1 MNKNP
6 APNIAVI
13 KLSALGDIVHAVVI
27 LQFIKKYLP
36 KATITWFADAKFSE
50 ILFLCPQI
58 SRVVSLP
65 LKNGEYKKSLELIAS
80 AKQEEKFDYVIDL
93 QGLIKSAA
101 VAKLLGKNSYG
112 FDKFSAKEPLA
123 ALFYKHKFSC
133 DYAQNIILRN
143 LSLTAFALGF
153 SFSEDE
159 ILAKQPCFSVSQS
172 KFKSLKKKILIAPFA
187 SEPSKI
193 YDKFGDVIALLDEPQ
208 NEIFVC
214 FNGEKEGKEA
224 LNLIKNSSA
233 KSLSL
238 NLKELVSFIS
248 SCDLVIGNDSGVTH
262 IAWAQNRPSIA
273 LFGNRP
279 AERNAF
285 ASPVNLTLDAGKKVD
300 ARKINKSDF
309 CVRDIA
315 PQAIANAAKSLLRK
329 DLNEK

>member
-27 LQFIKKYLP
+27 LQFIEKHLP
-36 KATITWFADAKFSE
+36 KAKITWFVDAKFSE

-80 AKQEEKFDYVIDL
+80 AKQEAKFDYIIDL
-93 QGLIKSAA
+93 QGLLKSAA

-112 FDKFSAKEPLA
+112 FDKFSVKEPLA
-123 ALFYKHKFSC
+123 ALFYGHKFSC

-159 ILAKQPCFSVSQS
+159 ILVKQPCFSAQQS
-172 KFKSLKKKILIAPFA
+172 KIDSSKKKILIAPFA

-193 YDKFGDVIALLDEPQ
+193 YDKFSDVIALLDEPK

-224 LNLIKNSSA
+224 LNLIQNSNA
-233 KSLSL
+233 KTLNLS
-238 NLKELVSFIS
+238 LKELVSFIS

-262 IAWAQNRPSIA
+262 IAWAQNRPSIT

-279 AERNAF
+279 AERNAY
-285 ASPVNLTLDAGKKVD
+285 ATPVNLTLDAGKKID
-300 ARKINKSDF
+300 AKKIDKSDF

-315 PQAIANAAKSLLRK
+315 PQTIANAAKRLL
-329 DLNEK
+329 DA

>member
-1 MNKNP
+1 MSKNLS
-6 APNIAVI
+6 PNIAVI
-13 KLSALGDIVHAVVI
+13 KLSALGDIVHAATV
-27 LQFIKKYLP
+27 LQFIKKHLP
-36 KATITWFADAKFSE
+36 QAKITWFADAKFSK

-80 AKQEEKFDYVIDL
+80 AKQESKFDYVIDL

-123 ALFYKHKFSC
+123 ALFYRHKFSC

-143 LSLTAFALGF
+143 LGLTAFALGF

-159 ILAKQPCFSVSQS
+159 ILAKQPCFSARQS
-172 KFKSLKKKILIAPFA
+172 KFESSKKKILIAPFA

-193 YDKFGDVIALLDEPQ
+193 YDKFSDVITLLDDPK

-214 FNGEKEGKEA
+214 YNGEKEEKEA
-224 LNLIKNSSA
+224 LNLIQNSNA
-233 KSLSL
+233 KTLNLS
-238 NLKELVSFIS
+238 LKELVSFIS

-262 IAWAQNRPSIA
+262 IAWAQNRPSIT

-285 ASPVNLTLDAGKKVD
+285 ASPVNLTLDAGKKID
-300 ARKINKSDF
+300 AKKIDKSDF

-315 PQAIANAAKSLLRK
+315 PQTIVNAAKRLL
-329 DLNEK
+329 DA

>member
-6 APNIAVI
+6 TPNIAVI

-27 LQFIKKYLP
+27 LQFIKKHLP
-36 KATITWFADAKFSE
+36 EAKITWFADAKFSE

-80 AKQEEKFDYVIDL
+80 AKQEGKFDYVIDL
-93 QGLIKSAA
+93 QGLLKSAA
-101 VAKLLGKNSYG
+101 VAKLLKKNSYG
-112 FDKFSAKEPLA
+112 FDKFSVKEPLA
-123 ALFYKHKFSC
+123 ALFYGHKFSC

-159 ILAKQPCFSVSQS
+159 ILAKQPCFSAQQS
-172 KFKSLKKKILIAPFA
+172 KFESSKKKILIAPFA

-193 YDKFGDVIALLDEPQ
+193 YDKFGDVISLLDEPK

-214 FNGEKEGKEA
+214 YNGEKEEKEA
-224 LNLIKNSSA
+224 LNLIKNSNA
-233 KSLSL
+233 KTLNLS
-238 NLKELVSFIS
+238 LKELVSFIS

-262 IAWAQNRPSIA
+262 IAWAQNRPSIT

-279 AERNAF
+279 AERNAY
-285 ASPVNLTLDAGKKVD
+285 ATPVNLTLDTGKKID
-300 ARKINKSDF
+300 ARKIDKSDF

-315 PQAIANAAKSLLRK
+315 PQAIANAAKRLL
-329 DLNEK
+329 DA

>member
-27 LQFIKKYLP
+27 LQFIEKHLP
-36 KATITWFADAKFSE
+36 KAKITWFADAKFSE

-80 AKQEEKFDYVIDL
+80 AKQDGKFDYIIDL
-93 QGLIKSAA
+93 QGLLKSAA

-123 ALFYKHKFSC
+123 ALFYRHKFSC
-133 DYAQNIILRN
+133 DYAKNIILRN

-159 ILAKQPCFSVSQS
+159 ILAKQPCFSASQS
-172 KFKSLKKKILIAPFA
+172 KSQSLKKKILIAPFA

-193 YDKFGDVIALLDEPQ
+193 YDKFGDVIALLDEPK

-214 FNGEKEGKEA
+214 YNGEKEEKKA
-224 LNLIKNSSA
+224 INLIKSSNV
-233 KSLSL
+233 KTLNLS
-238 NLKELVSFIS
+238 LKELVSFIS

-262 IAWAQNRPSIA
+262 IAWAQNRPSIT

-300 ARKINKSDF
+300 AKKIDKSDF

-315 PQAIANAAKSLLRK
+315 PQAIVNAAKRLL
-329 DLNEK
+329 DA

>member
-27 LQFIKKYLP
+27 LQFIEKHLP
-36 KATITWFADAKFSE
+36 KAKITWFADAKFSE

-80 AKQEEKFDYVIDL
+80 AKQEAKFDYVIDL
-93 QGLIKSAA
+93 QGLLKSAA

-112 FDKFSAKEPLA
+112 FDKFSTKEPLT
-123 ALFYKHKFSC
+123 ALFYGHKFSC

-159 ILAKQPCFSVSQS
+159 ILAKQPCFSARQS
-172 KFKSLKKKILIAPFA
+172 KFDGSKKKILIAPFA

-193 YDKFGDVIALLDEPQ
+193 YDKFGDVVALLDDPK

-214 FNGEKEGKEA
+214 FNGEKEEKEA
-224 LNLIKNSSA
+224 LNLIKNSNA
-233 KSLSL
+233 KTLNLS
-238 NLKELVSFIS
+238 LKELVSFIS

-262 IAWAQNRPSIA
+262 IAWAQNRPSIT

-279 AERNAF
+279 AERNAY
-285 ASPVNLTLDAGKKVD
+285 ATPVNLTLSAGKKID
-300 ARKINKSDF
+300 ARKIDKSDF
-309 CVRDIA
+309 CVRDIV
-315 PQAIANAAKSLLRK
+315 PQSIANAAKRLL
-329 DLNEK
+329 DA

>member
-1 MNKNP
+1 MSKNLS
-6 APNIAVI
+6 PNIAVI
-13 KLSALGDIVHAVVI
+13 KLSALGDIVHAATV
-27 LQFIKKYLP
+27 LQFIKKHLP
-36 KATITWFADAKFSE
+36 QAKITWFADAKFSE

-80 AKQEEKFDYVIDL
+80 AKQEGKFDYVIDL

-112 FDKFSAKEPLA
+112 FDKFSVKEPLA
-123 ALFYKHKFSC
+123 ALFYGHKFSC

-143 LSLTAFALGF
+143 LGLTAFALGF

-159 ILAKQPCFSVSQS
+159 ILAKQPCFSARQS
-172 KFKSLKKKILIAPFA
+172 KFDSSKKKILIAPFA

-214 FNGEKEGKEA
+214 FNGENEEKKA
-224 LNLIKNSSA
+224 INLIKNSNA
-233 KSLSL
+233 KPLSLS
-238 NLKELVSFIS
+238 LKELVSFIS

-262 IAWAQNRPSIA
+262 IAWAQNRPSIT

-285 ASPVNLTLDAGKKVD
+285 ASPVNLTLDAGKKID
-300 ARKINKSDF
+300 AKKIDKSDF

-315 PQAIANAAKSLLRK
+315 PQAIANAAKRLL
-329 DLNEK
+329 DA

>member
-1 MNKNP
+1 MSKNLS
-6 APNIAVI
+6 PNIAVI

-27 LQFIKKYLP
+27 LQFIEKHLP
-36 KATITWFADAKFSE
+36 QAKITWFADAKFSE

-80 AKQEEKFDYVIDL
+80 AKQDGKFDYVIDL
-93 QGLIKSAA
+93 QGLLKSAA

-112 FDKFSAKEPLA
+112 FDKFSVKEPLA
-123 ALFYKHKFSC
+123 ALFYGHKFNC

-143 LSLTAFALGF
+143 LGLTAFALGF

-159 ILAKQPCFSVSQS
+159 ILAKQPCFSASQS
-172 KFKSLKKKILIAPFA
+172 KFKSSKKKILIAPFA

-214 FNGEKEGKEA
+214 FNGEKEEKEA
-224 LNLIKNSSA
+224 LNLIKNSNA
-233 KSLSL
+233 KTLNLS
-238 NLKELVSFIS
+238 LKELVSFIS

-262 IAWAQNRPSIA
+262 IAWAQNRPSIT

-285 ASPVNLTLDAGKKVD
+285 ASPVNLTLDAGKKID
-300 ARKINKSDF
+300 AKKIDKSDF

-315 PQAIANAAKSLLRK
+315 PQTIANAAKRLL
-329 DLNEK
+329 DA

>member
-27 LQFIKKYLP
+27 LQFIEKHLP
-36 KATITWFADAKFSE
+36 KAKITWFADAKFSE

-80 AKQEEKFDYVIDL
+80 AKQEGKFDYVIDL
-93 QGLIKSAA
+93 QGLLKSAA

-112 FDKFSAKEPLA
+112 FDKFSVKEPLA
-123 ALFYKHKFSC
+123 ALFYGHKFSC
-133 DYAQNIILRN
+133 DYGENIILRN
-143 LSLTAFALGF
+143 LGLAAFALGF

-159 ILAKQPCFSVSQS
+159 ILAKQPCFSASQS
-172 KFKSLKKKILIAPFA
+172 KFESRKKKILIAPFA

-193 YDKFGDVIALLDEPQ
+193 YDKFGDVIALLDDTQ

-214 FNGEKEGKEA
+214 FNGEKEEKEA
-224 LNLIKNSSA
+224 LNLIKNSNA
-233 KSLSL
+233 KTLNLS
-238 NLKELVSFIS
+238 LKELVSFIS

-262 IAWAQNRPSIA
+262 IAWAQNRPSIT

-279 AERNAF
+279 AQRNAY
-285 ASPVNLTLDAGKKVD
+285 ATPVNLTLSAGKKID
-300 ARKINKSDF
+300 AKKIDKSDF

-315 PQAIANAAKSLLRK
+315 PQAIANAAKRLL
-329 DLNEK
+329 DA

>member
-27 LQFIKKYLP
+27 LQFIEKHLP
-36 KATITWFADAKFSE
+36 KAKITWFADAKFSE

-65 LKNGEYKKSLELIAS
+65 LKNGEYKKSLDIIVS
-80 AKQEEKFDYVIDL
+80 VKQEGKFDYVIDL

-112 FDKFSAKEPLA
+112 FDKFSTKEPLA

-143 LSLTAFALGF
+143 LGLTAFALGF

-159 ILAKQPCFSVSQS
+159 ILAKQPCFSAWQS
-172 KFKSLKKKILIAPFA
+172 KFEGQKKKILIAPFA

-193 YDKFGDVIALLDEPQ
+193 YDKFGDVIALLDDQ
-208 NEIFVC
+208 KNEIFVC
-214 FNGEKEGKEA
+214 FNSEKEEKES
-224 LNLIKNSSA
+224 LNLIKNSNA
-233 KSLSL
+233 KTLNLS
-238 NLKELVSFIS
+238 LKELVSFIS

-262 IAWAQNRPSIA
+262 IAWAQNRPSIT

-279 AERNAF
+279 AERNAY
-285 ASPVNLTLDAGKKVD
+285 ATPVNLTLSAGKKID
-300 ARKINKSDF
+300 AKKIDKSDF

-315 PQAIANAAKSLLRK
+315 PQAIANAAKRLL
-329 DLNEK
+329 DA

>member
-1 MNKNP
+1 MSKNLS
-6 APNIAVI
+6 PNIAVI
-13 KLSALGDIVHAVVI
+13 KLSALGDIVHAATV
-27 LQFIKKYLP
+27 LQFIKKHLP
-36 KATITWFADAKFSE
+36 QAKITWFADAKFSE

-80 AKQEEKFDYVIDL
+80 AKQEDYVIDL

-123 ALFYKHKFSC
+123 ALFYRHKFSC
-133 DYAQNIILRN
+133 DYGENIILRN
-143 LSLTAFALGF
+143 LKLTAFALGF

-172 KFKSLKKKILIAPFA
+172 KSQSLKKKILIAPFA

-214 FNGEKEGKEA
+214 FNGENEEKKA
-224 LNLIKNSSA
+224 INLIKNSNA
-233 KSLSL
+233 KMLNLS
-238 NLKELVSFIS
+238 LKELVSFIT

-262 IAWAQNRPSIA
+262 IAWAQNRPSIT

-300 ARKINKSDF
+300 AKKIDKSDF

-315 PQAIANAAKSLLRK
+315 PQTIANAAKRLL
-329 DLNEK
+329 DA

>member
-27 LQFIKKYLP
+27 LQFIVKHLP
-36 KATITWFADAKFSE
+36 KAKITWFADAKFSE
-50 ILFLCPQI
+50 ILFLCPKI

-65 LKNGEYKKSLELIAS
+65 LKNREYKKSLELIAS
-80 AKQEEKFDYVIDL
+80 AKKEGKFDYVIDL

-123 ALFYKHKFSC
+123 ALFYGHKFSC

-143 LSLTAFALGF
+143 LKLTAFALGF
-153 SFSEDE
+153 SFSGDE
-159 ILAKQPCFSVSQS
+159 ILAKQPCFSAQQS
-172 KFKSLKKKILIAPFA
+172 KFESSKKKILIAPFA

-214 FNGEKEGKEA
+214 FNGEKEEKET
-224 LNLIKNSSA
+224 LNLS
-233 KSLSL
+233 
-238 NLKELVSFIS
+238 LKELVSFIS

-262 IAWAQNRPSIA
+262 IAWAQNRPSIT

-279 AERNAF
+279 AERNAY
-285 ASPVNLTLDAGKKVD
+285 ATPINLTLDAGKKID
-300 ARKINKSDF
+300 AKKIDKSDF

-315 PQAIANAAKSLLRK
+315 PQAIANAAKRLL
-329 DLNEK
+329 DA

>member
-1 MNKNP
+1 MSKNLS
-6 APNIAVI
+6 PNIAII

-27 LQFIKKYLP
+27 LQFIEKYLP
-36 KATITWFADAKFSE
+36 KAKITWFADAKFSE

-80 AKQEEKFDYVIDL
+80 AKQEGKFDYVIDL
-93 QGLIKSAA
+93 QGLLKSAA

-123 ALFYKHKFSC
+123 ALFYKHKFNC
-133 DYAQNIILRN
+133 DYAENIILRN
-143 LSLTAFALGF
+143 LGLTAFALGF

-159 ILAKQPCFSVSQS
+159 ILAKQPCFSASQS
-172 KFKSLKKKILIAPFA
+172 KSQSPKKKILIAPFA

-193 YDKFGDVIALLDEPQ
+193 YDKFSDVITLLDDPK

-214 FNGEKEGKEA
+214 YNGEKEEKEA
-224 LNLIKNSSA
+224 LNLIQNSNA
-233 KSLSL
+233 KTLNLS
-238 NLKELVSFIS
+238 LKELVSFIS

-262 IAWAQNRPSIA
+262 IAWAQNRPSIT

-285 ASPVNLTLDAGKKVD
+285 ASPVNLTLDAGKKID
-300 ARKINKSDF
+300 AKKIDKSDF

-315 PQAIANAAKSLLRK
+315 PQTIANAAKRLL
-329 DLNEK
+329 DA

>member
-27 LQFIKKYLP
+27 LQFIEKHLP
-36 KATITWFADAKFSE
+36 KAKITWFVDAKFSE

-80 AKQEEKFDYVIDL
+80 AKQEAKFDYVIDL
-93 QGLIKSAA
+93 QGLLKSAA

-112 FDKFSAKEPLA
+112 FDKFSVKEPLA
-123 ALFYKHKFSC
+123 ALFYGHKFSC

-143 LSLTAFALGF
+143 LGLTAFALGF

-159 ILAKQPCFSVSQS
+159 ILAKQPCFSARQS
-172 KFKSLKKKILIAPFA
+172 KFESSKKKILIAPFA

-193 YDKFGDVIALLDEPQ
+193 YDKFEDVIALLDEPQ

-214 FNGEKEGKEA
+214 FNGENEEKKA
-224 LNLIKNSSA
+224 INLIKNSNA
-233 KSLSL
+233 KPLSLS
-238 NLKELVSFIS
+238 LKELVNFIS

-262 IAWAQNRPSIA
+262 IAWAQNRPSIT

-285 ASPVNLTLDAGKKVD
+285 ASPINLTLDAGKKVD
-300 ARKINKSDF
+300 ARKIDKSDF

-315 PQAIANAAKSLLRK
+315 PQAIASAAKRLL
-329 DLNEK
+329 DA

>member
-1 MNKNP
+1 MSKNLS
-6 APNIAVI
+6 PNIAVI
-13 KLSALGDIVHAVVI
+13 KLSAMGDIVHAATV
-27 LQFIKKYLP
+27 LQFIKKHLP
-36 KATITWFADAKFSE
+36 QAKITWFADAKFSE

-80 AKQEEKFDYVIDL
+80 TKQKEKFDYVIDL

-153 SFSEDE
+153 SFSKDE

-172 KFKSLKKKILIAPFA
+172 KFKSLRKKILRAPFA

-214 FNGEKEGKEA
+214 FNGEKEEKEA

>member
-27 LQFIKKYLP
+27 LQFIEKHLP
-36 KATITWFADAKFSE
+36 KAKITWFADAKFSE

-65 LKNGEYKKSLELIAS
+65 LKNGEYKKSLDIIVS
-80 AKQEEKFDYVIDL
+80 VKQEGKFDYVIDL

-112 FDKFSAKEPLA
+112 FDKFSTKEPLA

-143 LSLTAFALGF
+143 LGLTAFALGF

-159 ILAKQPCFSVSQS
+159 ILAKQPCFSAWQS
-172 KFKSLKKKILIAPFA
+172 KFEGQKKKILIAPFA

-193 YDKFGDVIALLDEPQ
+193 YDKFGDVIALLDDQ
-208 NEIFVC
+208 KNEIFVC
-214 FNGEKEGKEA
+214 FNSEKEEKEA
-224 LNLIKNSSA
+224 LNLIKNSNA
-233 KSLSL
+233 KTLNLS
-238 NLKELVSFIS
+238 LKELVSFIS

-262 IAWAQNRPSIA
+262 IAWAQNRPSIT

-279 AERNAF
+279 AERNAY
-285 ASPVNLTLDAGKKVD
+285 ATPVNLTLSAGKKID
-300 ARKINKSDF
+300 AKKIDKSDF

-315 PQAIANAAKSLLRK
+315 PQAIANAAKRLL
-329 DLNEK
+329 DA

>member
-1 MNKNP
+1 MSKNLS
-6 APNIAVI
+6 PNIAVI

-27 LQFIKKYLP
+27 LQFIEKHLP
-36 KATITWFADAKFSE
+36 KAKITWFADAKFSE

-65 LKNGEYKKSLELIAS
+65 LKNGEYKKSLDIIVS
-80 AKQEEKFDYVIDL
+80 VKQEGKFDYVIDL

-112 FDKFSAKEPLA
+112 FDKFSTKEPLA

-143 LSLTAFALGF
+143 LGLTAFALGF

-159 ILAKQPCFSVSQS
+159 ILAKQPCFSAKQS
-172 KFKSLKKKILIAPFA
+172 KFDSSKKKILIAPFA

-193 YDKFGDVIALLDEPQ
+193 YDKFGDVIALLDDQ
-208 NEIFVC
+208 KNEIFVC
-214 FNGEKEGKEA
+214 FNSEKEEKEA
-224 LNLIKNSSA
+224 LNLIKNSNA
-233 KSLSL
+233 KTLNLS
-238 NLKELVSFIS
+238 LKELVSFIS

-285 ASPVNLTLDAGKKVD
+285 ASPVNLTLDAGKKID
-300 ARKINKSDF
+300 AKKIDKSDF

-315 PQAIANAAKSLLRK
+315 PQAIANAAKRLL
-329 DLNEK
+329 DA

>member
-1 MNKNP
+1 MSKNLS
-6 APNIAVI
+6 PNIAVI

-27 LQFIKKYLP
+27 LQFIEKHLP
-36 KATITWFADAKFSE
+36 QAKITWFVDAKFSE

-80 AKQEEKFDYVIDL
+80 AKREGKFDYIIDL
-93 QGLIKSAA
+93 QGLLKSAV

-112 FDKFSAKEPLA
+112 FDKFSVKEPLA
-123 ALFYKHKFSC
+123 ALFYGHKFSC

-143 LSLTAFALGF
+143 LGLAAFALGF

-159 ILAKQPCFSVSQS
+159 ILAKQPCFSAQKS
-172 KFKSLKKKILIAPFA
+172 KFDSSKKKILIAPFA

-193 YDKFGDVIALLDEPQ
+193 YDKFGDVIALLDEPK

-214 FNGEKEGKEA
+214 FNGEKEEKEA
-224 LNLIKNSSA
+224 LKLIKNSNA
-233 KSLSL
+233 KTLNLS
-238 NLKELVSFIS
+238 LKELVNFIS

-262 IAWAQNRPSIA
+262 IAWAQNRPSIT

-279 AERNAF
+279 AERNAY
-285 ASPVNLTLDAGKKVD
+285 ATPVNLTLNAGKKID
-300 ARKINKSDF
+300 AKKIDKSDF

-315 PQAIANAAKSLLRK
+315 PQAIANAAKRLL
-329 DLNEK
+329 DA

>member
-27 LQFIKKYLP
+27 LQFIKKHLP
-36 KATITWFADAKFSE
+36 EAKITWFVDAKFSE

-80 AKQEEKFDYVIDL
+80 AKQEVKFDYVIDL
-93 QGLIKSAA
+93 QGLLKSAA

-112 FDKFSAKEPLA
+112 FDKFSVKEPLA
-123 ALFYKHKFSC
+123 ALFYGHKFSC

-143 LSLTAFALGF
+143 LGLTAFALGF

-159 ILAKQPCFSVSQS
+159 ILAKQPCFSARQS
-172 KFKSLKKKILIAPFA
+172 KFESSKKKILIAPFA

-193 YDKFGDVIALLDEPQ
+193 YDKFSDVITLLDDPK

-214 FNGEKEGKEA
+214 YNGEKEEKEA
-224 LNLIKNSSA
+224 LNLIQNSNA
-233 KSLSL
+233 KTLNLS
-238 NLKELVSFIS
+238 LKELVSFIS

-262 IAWAQNRPSIA
+262 IAWAQNRPSIT

-285 ASPVNLTLDAGKKVD
+285 ASPVNLTLDAGKKID
-300 ARKINKSDF
+300 AKKIDKSDF

-315 PQAIANAAKSLLRK
+315 PQTIVNAAKRLL
-329 DLNEK
+329 DA

>member
-1 MNKNP
+1 MSKNP

-27 LQFIKKYLP
+27 LQFIEKHLP
-36 KATITWFADAKFSE
+36 KAKITWFVDAKFSE

-80 AKQEEKFDYVIDL
+80 AKQEGKFDYVIDL
-93 QGLIKSAA
+93 QGLLKSAA

-112 FDKFSAKEPLA
+112 FDKFSVKEPLA
-123 ALFYKHKFSC
+123 ALFYGHKFSC
-133 DYAQNIILRN
+133 DYAKNIILRN
-143 LSLTAFALGF
+143 LSLAAFALGF

-159 ILAKQPCFSVSQS
+159 ILAKQPCFSVRQS
-172 KFKSLKKKILIAPFA
+172 KFNSSKKKILIAPFA

-193 YDKFGDVIALLDEPQ
+193 YDKFGDVIALLDDPQ

-214 FNGEKEGKEA
+214 FNGEKEEKEA
-224 LNLIKNSSA
+224 LNLIKNSNA
-233 KSLSL
+233 KTLNLS
-238 NLKELVSFIS
+238 LKELVSFIS

-262 IAWAQNRPSIA
+262 IAWAQNRPSIT

-279 AERNAF
+279 SERNAY
-285 ASPVNLTLDAGKKVD
+285 ATPVNLTLDAGKKID
-300 ARKINKSDF
+300 AKKIDKSDF

-315 PQAIANAAKSLLRK
+315 PQTIANAAKRLL
-329 DLNEK
+329 DA

>member
-27 LQFIKKYLP
+27 LQFIEKHLP
-36 KATITWFADAKFSE
+36 KAKITWFVDAKFSE

-80 AKQEEKFDYVIDL
+80 AKQEAKFDYVIDL
-93 QGLIKSAA
+93 QGLLKSAA

-112 FDKFSAKEPLA
+112 FDKFSVKEPLA
-123 ALFYKHKFSC
+123 ALFYGHKFSC

-143 LSLTAFALGF
+143 LGLTAFALGF

-159 ILAKQPCFSVSQS
+159 ILAKQPCFSARQS
-172 KFKSLKKKILIAPFA
+172 KFESSKKKILIAPFA

-193 YDKFGDVIALLDEPQ
+193 YDKFEDVIALLDEPQ

-214 FNGEKEGKEA
+214 FNGENEEKKA
-224 LNLIKNSSA
+224 LNLIKNSNA
-233 KSLSL
+233 KPLSLS
-238 NLKELVSFIS
+238 LKELVNFIS

-262 IAWAQNRPSIA
+262 IAWAQNRPSIT
-273 LFGNRP
+273 LFGTRP

-285 ASPVNLTLDAGKKVD
+285 ASPLNLTLDAGKKID
-300 ARKINKSDF
+300 AKKIDKSDF

-315 PQAIANAAKSLLRK
+315 PQAIASAAKRLL
-329 DLNEK
+329 DA

>member
-27 LQFIKKYLP
+27 LQFIEKHLP
-36 KATITWFADAKFSE
+36 KAKITWFVDAKFSE

-80 AKQEEKFDYVIDL
+80 AKQEAKFDYVIDL
-93 QGLIKSAA
+93 QGLLKSAA

-112 FDKFSAKEPLA
+112 FDKFSVKEPLA
-123 ALFYKHKFSC
+123 ALFYGHKFSC

-143 LSLTAFALGF
+143 LGLTAFALGF

-159 ILAKQPCFSVSQS
+159 ILAKQPCFNAQQIKIESS
-172 KFKSLKKKILIAPFA
+172 KKKILIAPFA

-193 YDKFGDVIALLDEPQ
+193 YDKFEDVIALLDEPQ

-214 FNGEKEGKEA
+214 FNGENEEKKA
-224 LNLIKNSSA
+224 INLIKNSNA
-233 KSLSL
+233 KPLSLS
-238 NLKELVSFIS
+238 LKELVNFIS

-262 IAWAQNRPSIA
+262 IAWAQNRPSI
-273 LFGNRP
+273 
-279 AERNAF
+279 
-285 ASPVNLTLDAGKKVD
+285 TLLAT
-300 ARKINKSDF
+300 
-309 CVRDIA
+309 A
-315 PQAIANAAKSLLRK
+315 PQSETPLRAP
-329 DLNEK
+329 

>member
-1 MNKNP
+1 MSKNLS
-6 APNIAVI
+6 PNIAVI

-27 LQFIKKYLP
+27 LQFIVKHLP
-36 KATITWFADAKFSE
+36 KAKITWFADAKFSE

-80 AKQEEKFDYVIDL
+80 AKQEGKFDYVIDL
-93 QGLIKSAA
+93 QGLLKSAV

-112 FDKFSAKEPLA
+112 FDKFSVKEPLA
-123 ALFYKHKFSC
+123 ALFYGHKFSC

-143 LSLTAFALGF
+143 LGLTAFALGF

-159 ILAKQPCFSVSQS
+159 ILAKQPCFSASQS
-172 KFKSLKKKILIAPFA
+172 KFGSSKKKILIAPFA

-193 YDKFGDVIALLDEPQ
+193 YDKFGDVIALLDDSQ

-214 FNGEKEGKEA
+214 FNGEKEEKEA
-224 LNLIKNSSA
+224 LNLIKNSNA
-233 KSLSL
+233 KPLNLS
-238 NLKELVSFIS
+238 LKELVSFIS

-262 IAWAQNRPSIA
+262 IAWAQNRPSIT

-285 ASPVNLTLDAGKKVD
+285 ASPVNLTLDAGKKID
-300 ARKINKSDF
+300 AKKIDKSDF

-315 PQAIANAAKSLLRK
+315 PQTIANAAKRLL
-329 DLNEK
+329 DA

>member
-27 LQFIKKYLP
+27 LQFIEKHLP
-36 KATITWFADAKFSE
+36 KAKITWFVDAKFSE

-80 AKQEEKFDYVIDL
+80 AKQEAKFDYVIDL
-93 QGLIKSAA
+93 QGLLKSAA

-112 FDKFSAKEPLA
+112 FDKFSVKEPLA
-123 ALFYKHKFSC
+123 ALFYGHKFSC

-143 LSLTAFALGF
+143 LGLTAFALGF

-159 ILAKQPCFSVSQS
+159 ILAKQPCFSARQS
-172 KFKSLKKKILIAPFA
+172 KFESSKKKILIAPFA

-193 YDKFGDVIALLDEPQ
+193 YDKFEDVIALLDEPQ

-214 FNGEKEGKEA
+214 FNGENEEKKA
-224 LNLIKNSSA
+224 INLIKNSNA
-233 KSLSL
+233 KPLSLS
-238 NLKELVSFIS
+238 LKELVNFIS

-262 IAWAQNRPSIA
+262 IAWAQNRPSIT

-285 ASPVNLTLDAGKKVD
+285 ASPINLTLDAGKKID
-300 ARKINKSDF
+300 AKKIDKSDF

-315 PQAIANAAKSLLRK
+315 PQAIASAAKRLL
-329 DLNEK
+329 DA

>member
-1 MNKNP
+1 MNKNS

-27 LQFIKKYLP
+27 LQFIKKHLP
-36 KATITWFADAKFSE
+36 QAKITWFDDAKFSE

-80 AKQEEKFDYVIDL
+80 TKQEGKFDYVIDL
-93 QGLIKSAA
+93 QGLLKSAA

-112 FDKFSAKEPLA
+112 FDKFSVKEPLA
-123 ALFYKHKFSC
+123 ALFYGHKFSC

-143 LSLTAFALGF
+143 LKLTAFALGF

-159 ILAKQPCFSVSQS
+159 ILAKQPCFSASQS
-172 KFKSLKKKILIAPFA
+172 KFDSSKKKILIAPFA

-193 YDKFGDVIALLDEPQ
+193 YDKFGDVVALLDDPK
-208 NEIFVC
+208 NEILVC
-214 FNGEKEGKEA
+214 YNGEKEEKEA
-224 LNLIKNSSA
+224 LNLIKNSNA
-233 KSLSL
+233 KTLNLS
-238 NLKELVSFIS
+238 LKELVSFIS

-262 IAWAQNRPSIA
+262 IAWAQNRPSIT

-279 AERNAF
+279 SERNAY
-285 ASPVNLTLDAGKKVD
+285 ATPVNLTIDAGKKID
-300 ARKINKSDF
+300 AKKIDKSDF

-315 PQAIANAAKSLLRK
+315 PQAIANAAKRLL
-329 DLNEK
+329 DA

>member
-27 LQFIKKYLP
+27 LQFIEKHLP
-36 KATITWFADAKFSE
+36 KAKITWFADAKFSE

-80 AKQEEKFDYVIDL
+80 AKQEAKFDYVIDL
-93 QGLIKSAA
+93 QGLLKSAA
-101 VAKLLGKNSYG
+101 VAKLLGKNSY
-112 FDKFSAKEPLA
+112 
-123 ALFYKHKFSC
+123 
-133 DYAQNIILRN
+133 
-143 LSLTAFALGF
+143 GF

-159 ILAKQPCFSVSQS
+159 ILAKQPCFSAQQS
-172 KFKSLKKKILIAPFA
+172 KFESSKKKILIAPFA

-193 YDKFGDVIALLDEPQ
+193 YDKFSDVIALLGDPQ

-214 FNGEKEGKEA
+214 FNGEKEEKEA
-224 LNLIKNSSA
+224 LNLIKNSNA
-233 KSLSL
+233 KPLNLS
-238 NLKELVSFIS
+238 LKELVSFIS

-262 IAWAQNRPSIA
+262 IAWAQNRPSIT

-279 AERNAF
+279 AERNAY
-285 ASPVNLTLDAGKKVD
+285 ATPVNLTIDAGKKID
-300 ARKINKSDF
+300 ARKIDKSDF

-315 PQAIANAAKSLLRK
+315 PQAIANAAKRLL
-329 DLNEK
+329 DA

>member
-27 LQFIKKYLP
+27 LQFIVKHLP
-36 KATITWFADAKFSE
+36 KAKITWFADAKFSE
-50 ILFLCPQI
+50 ILFLCPKI

-65 LKNGEYKKSLELIAS
+65 LKNREYKKSLELIAS
-80 AKQEEKFDYVIDL
+80 AKKEGKFDYVIDL

-123 ALFYKHKFSC
+123 ALFYGHKFSC

-143 LSLTAFALGF
+143 LKLTAFALGF
-153 SFSEDE
+153 SFSGDE
-159 ILAKQPCFSVSQS
+159 ILAKQPCFSAQQS
-172 KFKSLKKKILIAPFA
+172 KFESSKKKILIAPFA

-214 FNGEKEGKEA
+214 FNGEKEEKET
-224 LNLIKNSSA
+224 LNLIKNSNA
-233 KSLSL
+233 KPLNLS
-238 NLKELVSFIS
+238 LKELVSFIS

-262 IAWAQNRPSIA
+262 IAWAQNRPSIT

-279 AERNAF
+279 AERNAY
-285 ASPVNLTLDAGKKVD
+285 ATPINLTLDAGKKID
-300 ARKINKSDF
+300 AKKIDKSDF

-315 PQAIANAAKSLLRK
+315 PQAIANAAKRLL
-329 DLNEK
+329 DA

>member
-27 LQFIKKYLP
+27 LQFIEKHLP
-36 KATITWFADAKFSE
+36 KAKITWFADAKFSE

-80 AKQEEKFDYVIDL
+80 AKQEAKFDYVIDL
-93 QGLIKSAA
+93 QGLLKSAA

-112 FDKFSAKEPLA
+112 FDKFSVKEPIA
-123 ALFYKHKFSC
+123 TLFYGHKFSC

-159 ILAKQPCFSVSQS
+159 ILAKQPCFSASQS
-172 KFKSLKKKILIAPFA
+172 KSQSPKKKILIAPFA

-193 YDKFGDVIALLDEPQ
+193 YDKFGDVITLLDDPK

-214 FNGEKEGKEA
+214 FNGEKEEKET
-224 LNLIKNSSA
+224 LNLIQNSNA
-233 KSLSL
+233 KTLNLS
-238 NLKELVSFIS
+238 LKELVSFIS

-262 IAWAQNRPSIA
+262 IAWAQNRPSIT

-285 ASPVNLTLDAGKKVD
+285 ASPINLTLDAGKKID
-300 ARKINKSDF
+300 AKKIDKSDF

-315 PQAIANAAKSLLRK
+315 PQAIANAAKRLL
-329 DLNEK
+329 DA

>member
-27 LQFIKKYLP
+27 LQFIEKHLP
-36 KATITWFADAKFSE
+36 KAKITWFADAKFSE

-80 AKQEEKFDYVIDL
+80 AKQEAKFDYVIDL
-93 QGLIKSAA
+93 QGLLKSAA

-112 FDKFSAKEPLA
+112 FDKFSVKEPIA
-123 ALFYKHKFSC
+123 ALFYGHKFNC

-143 LSLTAFALGF
+143 LGLTAFALGF
-153 SFSEDE
+153 NFSEDE
-159 ILAKQPCFSVSQS
+159 VLAKQPCFSAQQS
-172 KFKSLKKKILIAPFA
+172 KFESSKKKILIAPFA

-193 YDKFGDVIALLDEPQ
+193 YDKFSDVIALLGDPQ

-214 FNGEKEGKEA
+214 FNGEKEA
-224 LNLIKNSSA
+224 LNLIKNSNA
-233 KSLSL
+233 KTLNLS
-238 NLKELVSFIS
+238 LKELVSFIS

-262 IAWAQNRPSIA
+262 IAWAQNRPSIT

-279 AERNAF
+279 AERNAY
-285 ASPVNLTLDAGKKVD
+285 ATPVNLTIDAGKKID
-300 ARKINKSDF
+300 ARKIDKSDF

-315 PQAIANAAKSLLRK
+315 PQAIANAAKRLL
-329 DLNEK
+329 DA

>member
-27 LQFIKKYLP
+27 LQFIEKHLP
-36 KATITWFADAKFSE
+36 KAKITWFADAKFSD
-50 ILFLCPQI
+50 ILFLCPKI

-80 AKQEEKFDYVIDL
+80 TKQEGKFDYVIDL

-112 FDKFSAKEPLA
+112 FDKFSVKEPLA
-123 ALFYKHKFSC
+123 ALFYRHKFNC
-133 DYAQNIILRN
+133 DYGENIILRN
-143 LSLTAFALGF
+143 LKLTAFALGF

-159 ILAKQPCFSVSQS
+159 ILAKQPCFSASQS
-172 KFKSLKKKILIAPFA
+172 KSQSLKKKILIAPFA

-193 YDKFGDVIALLDEPQ
+193 YDKFGDVIALLDDPK

-214 FNGEKEGKEA
+214 FNGEKEEKEA
-224 LNLIKNSSA
+224 LNLIKNSNA
-233 KSLSL
+233 KTLNLS
-238 NLKELVSFIS
+238 LKELASFIS

-262 IAWAQNRPSIA
+262 IAWAQNRPSIT

-285 ASPVNLTLDAGKKVD
+285 ASPVNLTLDAGKKID
-300 ARKINKSDF
+300 AKKIDKSDF
-309 CVRDIA
+309 CVRDIT
-315 PQAIANAAKSLLRK
+315 PQAIANAAKRLL
-329 DLNEK
+329 DA

>member
-1 MNKNP
+1 MSKNLS
-6 APNIAVI
+6 PNIAVI

-27 LQFIKKYLP
+27 LQFIKKHLP
-36 KATITWFADAKFSE
+36 QAKITWFADAKFSE

-80 AKQEEKFDYVIDL
+80 AKQEGEFDYVIDL
-93 QGLIKSAA
+93 QGLLKSAA

-123 ALFYKHKFSC
+123 ALFYGHKFSC

-143 LSLTAFALGF
+143 LGLTAFALGF

-159 ILAKQPCFSVSQS
+159 ILAKQPCFSASQS
-172 KFKSLKKKILIAPFA
+172 KFDSSKKKILIAPFA
-187 SEPSKI
+187 SESSKI
-193 YDKFGDVIALLDEPQ
+193 YDKFGDVIALLDEPK

-214 FNGEKEGKEA
+214 FNGEKEEKEA
-224 LNLIKNSSA
+224 LNLIKSSNV
-233 KSLSL
+233 KTLNLS
-238 NLKELVSFIS
+238 LKELVNFIS

-262 IAWAQNRPSIA
+262 IDWAQNRPSIT

-285 ASPVNLTLDAGKKVD
+285 ASPINLTLDAGKKID
-300 ARKINKSDF
+300 AKKIDKSDF

-315 PQAIANAAKSLLRK
+315 PQAIANAAKRLL
-329 DLNEK
+329 DA

>member
-13 KLSALGDIVHAVVI
+13 KLSALGDIVHAVII
-27 LQFIKKYLP
+27 LQFIKKHLP
-36 KATITWFADAKFSE
+36 EAKITWFVDAKFSE

-65 LKNGEYKKSLELIAS
+65 LKNGEYKKSLELIAT
-80 AKQEEKFDYVIDL
+80 AKQEAKFDYVIDL
-93 QGLIKSAA
+93 QGLLKSAA

-112 FDKFSAKEPLA
+112 FDKFSVKEPLA
-123 ALFYKHKFSC
+123 ALFYGHKFSC
-133 DYAQNIILRN
+133 DYGENIILRN
-143 LSLTAFALGF
+143 LKLTAFALGF

-159 ILAKQPCFSVSQS
+159 ILAKQPCFSTQQS
-172 KFKSLKKKILIAPFA
+172 KFESSKKKILIAPFA

-193 YDKFGDVIALLDEPQ
+193 YDKFSDVIALLGDPQ

-214 FNGEKEGKEA
+214 YNGEKEEKKA
-224 LNLIKNSSA
+224 LNLIKNSNA
-233 KSLSL
+233 KTLNLS
-238 NLKELVSFIS
+238 LKELVSFIS

-262 IAWAQNRPSIA
+262 IAWAQNRPSIT

-279 AERNAF
+279 AERNAY
-285 ASPVNLTLDAGKKVD
+285 ATPVNLTIDAGKKID
-300 ARKINKSDF
+300 AKKIDKSDF

-315 PQAIANAAKSLLRK
+315 PQNIANAAKRLL
-329 DLNEK
+329 DA